1 MKILFLDGPFFGKP
15 DMIAAF
21 ERAGYE
27 VSLFCHDKL
36 REYNCKEFD
45 DYFDRYV
52 SEGNFSFA
60 FSFNYFP
67 SMSKGCNRN
76 GLKYLAFVY
85 DNPQVALYSCTLINP
100 CNYVFLFD
108 KATYLDFAKEGIET
122 VYYLPLC
129 ANTGRLS
136 GMSLPAS
143 RRALLA
149 SDVSFVGALYNE
161 RHNFLDRMKDLDDYT
176 KGYLDAIMNSQRK
189 ISGYFFIEELLTPDI
204 LAAMKKSLD
213 YHTLPDGTESDAYIY
228 ANYFL
233 ARKITSTERQALL
246 SAVSK
251 RFDCKLYTHQATPD
265 IPQITNMGAVDYY
278 DVMPHVFKNSKIN
291 LNITLRSIR
300 SGIPLRAFDIMGAG
314 GFLLSNFQEDFLDY
328 FIPGEDFDYYDGE
341 EDLLCKIEYYLT
353 HEKERME
360 IAHNGFEKV
369 RQSHTYERR
378 VHTMLETAAIPSR
391 LS

>member
-52 SEGNFSFA
+52 SKGNFSFA

-85 DNPQVALYSCTLINP
+85 DNPLVALYSCTLINP

-136 GMSLPAS
+136 SMSRQHPSVLCSPPMYPLS
-143 RRALLA
+143 
-149 SDVSFVGALYNE
+149 VPFI
-161 RHNFLDRMKDLDDYT
+161 MK
-176 KGYLDAIMNSQRK
+176 
-189 ISGYFFIEELLTPDI
+189 
-204 LAAMKKSLD
+204 
-213 YHTLPDGTESDAYIY
+213 GTT
-228 ANYFL
+228 F
-233 ARKITSTERQALL
+233 
-246 SAVSK
+246 
-251 RFDCKLYTHQATPD
+251 
-265 IPQITNMGAVDYY
+265 
-278 DVMPHVFKNSKIN
+278 
-291 LNITLRSIR
+291 
-300 SGIPLRAFDIMGAG
+300 
-314 GFLLSNFQEDFLDY
+314 
-328 FIPGEDFDYYDGE
+328 
-341 EDLLCKIEYYLT
+341 
-353 HEKERME
+353 
-360 IAHNGFEKV
+360 
-369 RQSHTYERR
+369 
-378 VHTMLETAAIPSR
+378 
-391 LS
+391 